1 MVLCKE
7 KRAAR
12 REIVYRNIIHYFIL
26 YTVSARVQEIL
37 WKLSDFNGLT
47 IFGVFDLQGRPGQ
60 GQFFCRGDTVL
71 LTDVTH
77 DKRPCR
83 RGGRA
88 GAVLKP
94 SGGNCAVLPKEKLS
108 TAVPP
113 NAGRR

>member
-1 MVLCKE
+1 MFALVGGRLPAGGAELYIVLCKE

-60 GQFFCRGDTVL
+60 GQFFCRGI
-71 LTDVTH
+71 
-77 DKRPCR
+77 RSC
-83 RGGRA
+83 
-88 GAVLKP
+88 
-94 SGGNCAVLPKEKLS
+94 
-108 TAVPP
+108 
-113 NAGRR
+113 

>member
-47 IFGVFDLQGRPGQ
+47 IFGVFDLQGAARSGPILLQ
-60 GQFFCRGDTVL
+60 GDTVL
-71 LTDVTH
+71 LTAATH
-77 DKRPCR
+77 DKRPRR

-88 GAVLKP
+88 GAVQLKD
-94 SGGNCAVLPKEKLS
+94 KEKLS

>member
-47 IFGVFDLQGRPGQ
+47 IFGVFDLQGRRLKKNSAQ
-60 GQFFCRGDTVL
+60 RGHQTQ
-71 LTDVTH
+71 
-77 DKRPCR
+77 
-83 RGGRA
+83 A
-88 GAVLKP
+88 GAEHV
-94 SGGNCAVLPKEKLS
+94 A
-108 TAVPP
+108 
-113 NAGRR
+113 